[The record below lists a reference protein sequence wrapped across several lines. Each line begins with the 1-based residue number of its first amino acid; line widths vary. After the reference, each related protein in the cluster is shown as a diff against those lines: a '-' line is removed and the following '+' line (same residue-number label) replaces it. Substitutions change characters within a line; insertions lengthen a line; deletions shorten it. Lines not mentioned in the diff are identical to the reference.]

1 MKKLH
6 FITTIFISLL
16 FQSCCSKDN
25 NVLYPPQYV
34 VIKSYGGF
42 NLTRL
47 NLQDQ
52 QENLVIVSEKLE
64 ARTIIDKGDTLC
76 LIRPYYG
83 LVNGGFN
90 PAIKVLLVNKI
101 LNRTDT
107 LSVKFSLKK
116 VDSCNEYPVMDEAT
130 LNGKKGISRTVT
142 GLYGDII
149 ELKFK

>member
-1 MKKLH
+1 MKKQ
-6 FITTIFISLL
+6 FSINVAIILL
-16 FQSCCSKDN
+16 LTGCCTKDN
-25 NVLYPPQYV
+25 NVPYPPQYV

-76 LIRPYYG
+76 LIKPYYG
-83 LVNGGFN
+83 LVGGGFN
-90 PAIKVLLVNKI
+90 KAIKVLLINKI

-116 VDSCNEYPVMDEAT
+116 VDSCNEYPVMDEAM
-130 LNGKKGISRTVT
+130 LNGKKGISRNLVDF
-142 GLYGDII
+142 YGDVI

>member
-1 MKKLH
+1 MKKQFFTNISIILLLTGCC
-6 FITTIFISLL
+6 TT
-16 FQSCCSKDN
+16 DY
-25 NVLYPPQYV
+25 VTHTPQYV

-52 QENLVIVSEKLE
+52 QENLIIVSEKLE

-116 VDSCNEYPVMDEAT
+116 VDSCNEYPIMEEAS
-130 LNGKKGISRTVT
+130 LNGKKGITRNLVDF
-142 GLYGDII
+142 YGDVI
-149 ELKFK
+149 ELKYK

>member
-6 FITTIFISLL
+6 FITTIIISSL
-16 FQSCCSKDN
+16 FYGCCTTDY
-25 NVLYPPQYV
+25 VTHTPQYV

-42 NLTRL
+42 NLTRP
-47 NLQDQ
+47 NSQDQ
-52 QENLVIVSEKLE
+52 LENLVIVSEKLE
-64 ARTIIDKGDTLC
+64 ARTILDKGDTLC

-83 LVNGGFN
+83 LVGGGFN

-107 LSVKFSLKK
+107 LRVKFSLKR
-116 VDSCNEYPVMDEAT
+116 VDKCNEYPVMDEAT

>member
-1 MKKLH
+1 MTKL
-6 FITTIFISLL
+6 FFISITIISFLL
-16 FQSCCSKDN
+16 YGCCTPDY
-25 NVLYPPQYV
+25 VTHTPQYV

-52 QENLVIVSEKLE
+52 QENLVMVSEKLE

-83 LVNGGFN
+83 LVGGGFN
-90 PAIKVLLVNKI
+90 PSIKVLLVNKI

-107 LSVKFSLKK
+107 LRVKFSLKK
-116 VDSCNEYPVMDEAT
+116 VDKCNEYPVMDEAT
-130 LNGKKGISRTVT
+130 LNGKKGVPRS
-142 GLYGDII
+142 LLDFYGDVI

>member
-1 MKKLH
+1 MTKQ
-6 FITTIFISLL
+6 FSITVTIIL
-16 FQSCCSKDN
+16 FLTGCCTTDY
-25 NVLYPPQYV
+25 VTHIPQYV

-52 QENLVIVSEKLE
+52 QENLMIVSEKLE

-76 LIRPYYG
+76 LIKPYYG
-83 LVNGGFN
+83 LMNGGFN

-107 LSVKFSLKK
+107 LRVKFSLKK
-116 VDSCNEYPVMDEAT
+116 VDNCNEYPVMDEAT
-130 LNGKKGISRTVT
+130 LNGRKGVTRTIP
-142 GLYGDII
+142 GLYGDVI
-149 ELKFK
+149 ELKYK